1 VENDVYC
8 VYQKGGA
15 EMIDRTEVLSGRFT
29 ARERRIVEA
38 ECKRQGMDLAGYVR
52 AAVMT
57 SLVLDGN
64 KEAMRITAE
73 MVHERLKR
81 WVQDRAMDRLAE
93 VVTA

>member
-1 VENDVYC
+1 MSTR
-8 VYQKGGA
+8 KGVPVMS
-15 EMIDRTEVLSGRFT
+15 ERTEVLSGRFT

-38 ECKRQGMDLAGYVR
+38 EAKRQGMEIANYVR

-64 KEAMRITAE
+64 REAMRITAE

-81 WVQDRAMDRLAE
+81 WVQERSMERIAE
-93 VVTA
+93 VATT